1 MEGNSKDTRK
11 EKETADVKKKSN
23 FFKRNFIVI
32 LLVLLSGG
40 AIALNEYDK
49 KNN

>member
-32 LLVLLSGG
+32 F
-40 AIALNEYDK
+40 I
-49 KNN
+49 